1 MTEARYVHLL
11 LSFQRNTSLPLQ
23 RGTIKSQFRP
33 AFRGRFLHSRFW
45 YPTFRASLSAK
56 ERDLKRCL
64 KLYAFMIHLSQ
75 FLFLCSSFLNTYGLE
90 VLICSPGVVTPSRPQ
105 SELLVALLRIQVCPP
120 LQTQS
125 EPCPTFL

>member
-64 KLYAFMIHLSQ
+64 KLHSCIHDPSVPISVLVQ
-75 FLFLCSSFLNTYGLE
+75 F
-90 VLICSPGVVTPSRPQ
+90 I
-105 SELLVALLRIQVCPP
+105 SEYIWP
-120 LQTQS
+120 
-125 EPCPTFL
+125 